1 MTKNEKRLTDEQI
14 MAEIV
19 ERPVVPL
26 WPHAARVYGISR
38 GAAYAA
44 AQAGEIET
52 IRIGRLLKAITAPMR
67 RRLQIGEQRP

>member
-1 MTKNEKRLTDEQI
+1 MTKNEKLTDGEI
-14 MAEIV
+14 MAEIMV
-19 ERPVVPL
+19 RPVVPI
-26 WPHAARVYGISR
+26 WPHAARAYGISR

-67 RRLQIGEQRP
+67 RRLHIDGGAS